1 MTRTAHVQLCHAP
14 GQAGDKLRLRSW
26 IEVQLAGEDDAP
38 IPNEAYEIRLPGG
51 TLIKGT
57 LDENG
62 SVRIDDIPPGTC
74 QVSFPKLDQDA
85 WTPIEASTG
94 NANANASNGQA
105 A

>member
-26 IEVQLAGEDDAP
+26 IEVQLIGEDDAP
-38 IPNEAYEIRLPGG
+38 IPNETYEIRLPGG
-51 TLIKGT
+51 ALRKGT

-62 SVRIDDIPPGTC
+62 TVRIDDIPPGTC
-74 QVSFPKLDQDA
+74 QVSFPNLDQDA
-85 WTPIEASTG
+85 WVPIEASAKADTAG
-94 NANANASNGQA
+94 ASNGQA